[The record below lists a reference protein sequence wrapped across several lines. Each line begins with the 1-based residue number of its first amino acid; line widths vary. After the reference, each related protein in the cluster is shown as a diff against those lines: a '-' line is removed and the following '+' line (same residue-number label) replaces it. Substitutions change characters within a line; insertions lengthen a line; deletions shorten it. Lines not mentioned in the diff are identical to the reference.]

1 MHDFYARKEYLH
13 QILEQ
18 NQKTIEQMRAF
29 EEETRQQHLEDLA
42 RRDNQQCKELA
53 SGLHHLVS
61 TKTVPG
67 VFNGIRTRNYRIGN
81 VPVDDYIKHSTKET
95 VRKIAK
101 KNGWCSTL
109 RCTAPA

>member
-18 NQKTIEQMRAF
+18 NQKTIEQMKAY
-29 EEETRQQHLEDLA
+29 EEETRKDYEREEA
-42 RRDNQQCKELA
+42 RTESLKCKELA
-53 SGLHHLVS
+53 NGLHHLVS

-81 VPVDDYIKHSTKET
+81 VPVDEYIKHSAKESI
-95 VRKIAK
+95 RKRVPPGLLQS
-101 KNGWCSTL
+101 NVE
-109 RCTAPA
+109 